1 MQRGGL
7 TSVSSFKKIV
17 EFAKNT
23 ATPFSCC
30 GKVELEKEMDYP

>member
-17 EFAKNT
+17 EFAENMD
-23 ATPFSCC
+23 FLCR
-30 GKVELEKEMDYP
+30 GKVELKNEMDYP